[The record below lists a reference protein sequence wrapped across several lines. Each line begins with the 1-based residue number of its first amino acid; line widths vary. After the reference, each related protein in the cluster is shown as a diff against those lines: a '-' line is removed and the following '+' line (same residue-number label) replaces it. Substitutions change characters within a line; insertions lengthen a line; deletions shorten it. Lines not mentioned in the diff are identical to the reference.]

1 MMVKDI
7 TNWRSLGGYV
17 GTNGKKVKENMLF
30 RCGQLFDLSLEQKE
44 TVRNK
49 YQIKQL
55 IDFRGADERKE
66 YPNYIWNGL
75 TYITLDVLEDAAT
88 NQASLDEIISANGDV
103 AGNMLITYKQLAL
116 TNSARKGYQQFLLTL
131 VANPVPT
138 AFHCFAGKDRTG
150 VAAALILKCLGVGN
164 HDIFTDYLKTIEAR
178 SKANNEI
185 LKLLKGKLDAVQLE
199 SVKAALTVQPSY
211 LECYFKTIKQ
221 NYGDFDNYLVNGLKL
236 PTNFKEKMQGIY
248 LE

>member
-17 GTNGKKVKENMLF
+17 GANGKKVKENMLF

-44 TVRNK
+44 AVRNK

-75 TYITLDVLEDAAT
+75 TYITIDVLADAAT

-116 TNSARKGYQQFLLTL
+116 TNSAREGYQQFLLTL
-131 VANPVPT
+131 VDNPVPT

-185 LKLLKGKLDAVQLE
+185 LNLLKGQLDVVQLE

-211 LECYFKTIKQ
+211 LECYFKTIEQ

-236 PTNFKEKMQGIY
+236 PTNFKEKMQGTY